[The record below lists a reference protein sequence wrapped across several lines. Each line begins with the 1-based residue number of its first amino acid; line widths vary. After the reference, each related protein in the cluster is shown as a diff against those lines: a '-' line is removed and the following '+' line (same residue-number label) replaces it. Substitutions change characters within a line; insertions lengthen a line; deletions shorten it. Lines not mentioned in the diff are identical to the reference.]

1 MRRALMWLVLVCLA
15 LGASAPAED
24 DVCSVCMGDEEDGTA
39 VRAVMKCEQCGKFF
53 ACLMCYN
60 NLLKIDLAMSKWPEC
75 PLCRFKLPTT
85 EEYRSAFNS
94 KCAEDRDN
102 VRLACLNTVCQAV
115 LPIVIAIMVI
125 CYGPRP

>member
-1 MRRALMWLVLVCLA
+1 MWLVLVCLA

-39 VRAVMKCEQCGKFF
+39 VRAVMKCEQCGKFY
-53 ACLMCYN
+53 ACVMCHN
-60 NLLKIDLAMSKWPEC
+60 NILKRGLAKRKWPKC

-94 KCAEDRDN
+94 KRAKHRGT
-102 VRLACLNTVCQAV
+102 VLQLLALLKAV
-115 LPIVIAIMVI
+115 SPVVLAVVIATMVI
-125 CYGPRP
+125 CYGPHP